1 MKKEYLMTYLESE
14 RHEADERV
22 RILQQKHDIEF
33 MNLHAKY
40 LAVQVL
46 AVVNFIIIIIMCAI
60 PDGLVSKIFNAI
72 MKVIY
77 E

>member
-1 MKKEYLMTYLESE
+1 MKQEYLMTYIEGE
-14 RHEADERV
+14 RYEADERV

-40 LAVQVL
+40 LAVQVV
-46 AVVNFIIIIIMCAI
+46 AAVNFIIIIIMCAI